1 MKNVKKRSGFKTSF
15 LHLTHY
21 AQKVTSTLL
30 IIMETAARP
39 STMFV
44 FLSLSDSSLEDGNE
58 PSEGISGRTT
68 LPQEFKTFFDDQTFG
83 SGEAGE
89 QKL

>member
-1 MKNVKKRSGFKTSF
+1 M
-15 LHLTHY
+15 HLKEWKGTF
-21 AQKVTSTLL
+21 TLL
-30 IIMETAARP
+30 MIMEKIMETYDKYRKVAKP

-58 PSEGISGRTT
+58 QPEGISGRTI
-68 LPQEFKTFFDDQTFG
+68 LPQEFKTFFDDKTFG

-89 QKL
+89 QEL

>member
-1 MKNVKKRSGFKTSF
+1 
-15 LHLTHY
+15 
-21 AQKVTSTLL
+21 
-30 IIMETAARP
+30 
-39 STMFV
+39 MFV

-58 PSEGISGRTT
+58 QLEGISGRTT
-68 LPQEFKTFFDDQTFG
+68 LPQEFKTFFDDKTFG